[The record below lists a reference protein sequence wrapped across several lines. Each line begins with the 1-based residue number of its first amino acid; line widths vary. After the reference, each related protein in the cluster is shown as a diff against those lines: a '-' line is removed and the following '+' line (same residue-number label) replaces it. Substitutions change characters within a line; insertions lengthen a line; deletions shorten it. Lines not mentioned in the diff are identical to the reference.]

1 MKYIFSTIL
10 VLSISV
16 FAQEPDIEGYTSVYA
31 QYSFCNL
38 KEGKTFSDARPYIG
52 EYVEL
57 ANSFEN
63 DVNVGVLFPML
74 ANEPDHDFFFVEHA
88 NSREEMGAYKD
99 KMFSLIMAAGNNE
112 QLPMECNVNFSAF
125 QRVGPSSFDELPE
138 GRRIVK
144 YWPCN
149 YKSGFNRGEMRQ
161 ARRQMS
167 LEAFEAGAEFGYR
180 YIIPNS
186 GYDREDDTDYYL
198 SSVAPSEEASG
209 KNSDIWW
216 SSSRN
221 SEHMDVIRK
230 NTSCG
235 RSTTYMAFALKE

>member
-112 QLPMECNVNFSAF
+112 QLPMECNVNFSALNEYFTF
-125 QRVGPSSFDELPE
+125 QNVFSYYTLFEGVNMLPPANTIMINNQSKQIKHSSWWDYDFSKTDKSMTFNDAKSNV
-138 GRRIVK
+138 VK
-144 YWPCN
+144 KFPIN
-149 YKSGFNRGEMRQ
+149 
-161 ARRQMS
+161 
-167 LEAFEAGAEFGYR
+167 
-180 YIIPNS
+180 
-186 GYDREDDTDYYL
+186 
-198 SSVAPSEEASG
+198 
-209 KNSDIWW
+209 
-216 SSSRN
+216 
-221 SEHMDVIRK
+221 
-230 NTSCG
+230 
-235 RSTTYMAFALKE
+235 

>member
-1 MKYIFSTIL
+1 
-10 VLSISV
+10 
-16 FAQEPDIEGYTSVYA
+16 
-31 QYSFCNL
+31 
-38 KEGKTFSDARPYIG
+38 
-52 EYVEL
+52 
-57 ANSFEN
+57 
-63 DVNVGVLFPML
+63 
-74 ANEPDHDFFFVEHA
+74 
-88 NSREEMGAYKD
+88 
-99 KMFSLIMAAGNNE
+99 
-112 QLPMECNVNFSAF
+112 
-125 QRVGPSSFDELPE
+125 
-138 GRRIVK
+138 
-144 YWPCN
+144 
-149 YKSGFNRGEMRQ
+149 MRQ

-180 YIIPNS
+180 YIMPNR